1 MTTPANAFFTAPWM
15 AAIGQH
21 LSPTQANAISVAGP
35 PGYLTTMPI
44 DDPGLRYLRH
54 NVYIRRTELE
64 GQFRPDTTHLGYSV
78 QGQGQLVVVPILR
91 RWLIGSWKAIPLT
104 GVAHLAPIM
113 AEPDLHTQWPGFATL
128 LELGGPVTASMPLGY
143 APPGNGGT
151 PAIYGIIHRPMDD
164 ALAAARAGRTFQS
177 LTKLQMRADDTD
189 RAASRMRPAAR
200 FGYARVST
208 REQNPD
214 SQYDAL
220 TAAGLEPGSIV
231 IEKIS
236 GKLASRP
243 KLDQLLARLQPGDA
257 VVVTRLRR
265 IGRNHKHLLEL
276 VEWFEKHQV
285 DFIVLEQGIDTTTPL
300 GRLFFR
306 FLAALAEFDREM
318 IVEGTREGLASAR
331 SRGRTGGRPP
341 ALSQVQLDQAQ
352 RMYDEDHLTVEE
364 IAKAF
369 RVGRST
375 LYENLAAYKDGGDCI
390 LVVYRNTRPG
400 KIDDANRRYGET
412 GQSEKVQM
420 EADRK
425 WWPVAPAR
433 QPRLKGIVYVVNG
446 TVARIRAVDS
456 EGAWHRDDR
465 GYADI
470 PLTPPL
476 TEIQIAEQF
485 PTLGLRLGDHRP
497 HVKGKIREYLTL

>member
-1 MTTPANAFFTAPWM
+1 
-15 AAIGQH
+15 
-21 LSPTQANAISVAGP
+21 
-35 PGYLTTMPI
+35 
-44 DDPGLRYLRH
+44 LRW
-54 NVYIRRTELE
+54 
-64 GQFRPDTTHLGYSV
+64 
-78 QGQGQLVVVPILR
+78 
-91 RWLIGSWKAIPLT
+91 WLIGSDAAIPST
-104 GVAHLAPIM
+104 GVAHLAAIM
-113 AEPDLHTQWPGFATL
+113 AEPSLHADWPRFATL

-143 APPGNGGT
+143 AAPGNGGT
-151 PAIYGIIHRPMDD
+151 PAIQGIYHRPLADV
-164 ALAAARAGRTFQS
+164 LAAASAGHTFQS
-177 LTKLQMRADDTD
+177 LTKLQMRVDDTD
-189 RAASRMRPAAR
+189 LVADQTRPATR
-200 FGYARVST
+200 YGYARVST

-220 TAAGLEPGSIV
+220 LAASLDPENVV

-265 IGRNHKHLLEL
+265 IGRNHKHLLQL
-276 VEWFEKHQV
+276 VEWFEEHQV

-331 SRGRTGGRPP
+331 ARGRVGGRPP
-341 ALSQVQLDQAQ
+341 VLSQVQLDQAQ
-352 RMYDEDHLTVEE
+352 RMYDEDGLTVEE

-375 LYENLAAYKDGGDCI
+375 LYENLAAYKDGRDCV
-390 LVVYRNTRPG
+390 LVIYRNTRPG
-400 KIDDANRRYGET
+400 KVDDANRRYGET

-433 QPRLKGIVYVVNG
+433 QPRLKGIIYVVNG
-446 TVARIRAVDS
+446 TVARIRAVDP
-456 EGAWHRDDR
+456 EGAWQRDDR